1 MLTLF
6 REEELAYEIIDNNFF
21 ILTIV
26 TDMAISSINQISNQI
41 TFWQP
46 VNISS
51 CKISCVKKNLIE
63 SQSATLKAVVFIAKF

>member
-26 TDMAISSINQISNQI
+26 TDMAISSINQTAII
-41 TFWQP
+41 TLF
-46 VNISS
+46 
-51 CKISCVKKNLIE
+51 
-63 SQSATLKAVVFIAKF
+63 